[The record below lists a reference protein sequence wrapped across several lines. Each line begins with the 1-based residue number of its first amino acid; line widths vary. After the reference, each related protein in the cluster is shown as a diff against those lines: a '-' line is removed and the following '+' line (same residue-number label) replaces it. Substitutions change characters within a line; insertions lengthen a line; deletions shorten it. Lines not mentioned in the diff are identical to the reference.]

1 MSDIRWQNCY
11 QRYERPGNAALA
23 IMRDITYNIPHG
35 SAGCLWLPPLFYSL
49 TGALLIGNGA
59 G

>member
-23 IMRDITYNIPHG
+23 IMRDITYNIPHRKN
-35 SAGCLWLPPLFYSL
+35 CNSL
-49 TGALLIGNGA
+49 ARSFPMAELLKNR
-59 G
+59 

>member
-35 SAGCLWLPPLFYSL
+35 KSGF
-49 TGALLIGNGA
+49 IQV
-59 G
+59 